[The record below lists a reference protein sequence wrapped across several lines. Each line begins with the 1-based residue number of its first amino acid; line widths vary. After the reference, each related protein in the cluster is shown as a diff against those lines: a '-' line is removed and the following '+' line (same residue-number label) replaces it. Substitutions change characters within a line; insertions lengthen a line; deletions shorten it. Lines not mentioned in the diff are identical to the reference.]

1 MRANDARFQRAILN
15 NLESARSRLNGLQE
29 QIASGQKLTRPS
41 EDPSAYARKTRVQ
54 AAITRL
60 ETDQGMVA
68 ESAGSLRYVDEMLGD
83 LTSKV
88 RSLRT
93 ITQRAANGSTG
104 PQLGESLAQE
114 VDSILQSALNLSNS
128 EINGSYLLSGFKS
141 RTPPFQTTESGGK
154 ITSVNYAGDLGSPP
168 LNLPDGKT
176 LNISLNGQSVSG
188 GSGED
193 FFQTVIELR
202 DALQK
207 PDFDAAPFLDKL
219 EKIENNL
226 LTRRAEAASAGQYL
240 ESLSTHTGEKLINL
254 NMELQD
260 LSGVDLPT
268 AITQMLSAET
278 TVQAT
283 MQVASRVSQLS
294 LVNYL
299 R

>member
-15 NLESARSRLNGLQE
+15 NLESARSRLTGLQE
-29 QIASGQKLTRPS
+29 QISSGQRLTRPS
-41 EDPSAYARKTRVQ
+41 EDPSAYARKSRVQ

-60 ETDQGMVA
+60 ETDQGMVE
-68 ESAGSLRYVDEMLGD
+68 ESAGSLRYVDQTLGD
-83 LTSKV
+83 LTAKV

-93 ITQRAANGSTG
+93 IVQRASNGSTG
-104 PQLGESLAQE
+104 PQLGESMAQE
-114 VDSILQSALNLSNS
+114 VDSILQSAVNLSNS
-128 EINGSYLLSGFKS
+128 EINGTYMLSGFKS
-141 RTPPFQTTESGGK
+141 RTPPFQVQKSGET
-154 ITSVNYAGDLGSPP
+154 ITSVTYAGDLGSPP

-176 LNISLNGQSVSG
+176 LNIALNGQSVSS

-193 FFQTVIELR
+193 FFQTAIELR
-202 DALQK
+202 DALTQ
-207 PDFDAAPFLDKL
+207 PGFDAGPYLDKL
-219 EKIENNL
+219 EKIESNL

-240 ESLSTHTGEKLINL
+240 ESLSANTGEKLINL

-260 LSGVDLPT
+260 LSGVDLPS